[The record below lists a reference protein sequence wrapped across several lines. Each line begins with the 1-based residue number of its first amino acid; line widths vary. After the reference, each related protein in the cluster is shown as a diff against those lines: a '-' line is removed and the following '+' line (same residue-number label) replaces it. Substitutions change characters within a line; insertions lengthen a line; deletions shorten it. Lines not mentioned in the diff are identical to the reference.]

1 MTNASIE
8 IRRGVPA
15 DAGVLAEFGWRT
27 FEETYGARNDPQ
39 NMADYLAANYG
50 EEQQER
56 ELRSPDV
63 VTLLAELEGSLVGF
77 SQVRRST
84 PPECVPSEDAVELW
98 RFYVDRPWHGRGVA
112 QQLLDDTRIAA
123 AELEGRRVW
132 LSVWEKNPRAIA
144 FYTKSGFVDEG
155 SADFWVGNDRQTDR
169 VLVLDLL
176 PGEDGVR

>member
-1 MTNASIE
+1 MTSASIE
-8 IRRGVPA
+8 IRRGEPA
-15 DAGVLAEFGWRT
+15 DAGALAKFGWRT

-56 ELRSPDV
+56 ELESPDMI
-63 VTLLAELEGSLVGF
+63 TLLVEQGGRLVGF
-77 SQVRRST
+77 AQVQRST
-84 PPECVPSEDAVELW
+84 PPERVPNEGAVELY

-112 QQLLDDTRIAA
+112 QKLLAATRLAA
-123 AELEGRRVW
+123 AELDGRRLW

-155 SADFWVGNDRQTDR
+155 TTDFWVGNDRQTDR
-169 VLVLDLL
+169 VLVLEL
-176 PGEDGVR
+176 

>member
-1 MTNASIE
+1 MTSASIE

-15 DAGVLAEFGWRT
+15 DAEALAEFGWRT
-27 FEETYGARNDPQ
+27 FEETYGASNDPQ

-50 EEQQER
+50 EEHQDR
-56 ELRSPDV
+56 ELKSPDV
-63 VTLLAELEGSLVGF
+63 VTLLAELEGALVGF

-84 PPECVPSEDAVELW
+84 PPECVPGEDAVELL

-112 QQLLDDTRIAA
+112 QKLLAATLIAA
-123 AELEGRRVW
+123 KGLDGRRVW
-132 LSVWEKNPRAIA
+132 LTVWEINPRAIA

-155 SADFWVGNDRQTDR
+155 TTDFWVGSDRQTDR

-176 PGEDGVR
+176 GSEDGIR